1 MQFYLAP
8 MEGVTGCIVRNAFK
22 HHFTGIDRYFTPF
35 IPMNKKI
42 DKRTSRELAP
52 ENNQGIKLIPQLMS
66 KDADAVVE
74 TCEALECLG
83 YDIVNINL
91 GCPSGTVCSKGRG
104 AGFLKDPEGMDRFF
118 DEIFERVQCK
128 ISVKTRIGYYS
139 LEEWKKILAVY
150 ARYPFEELI
159 IHPRLQQEY
168 YNGKVHLEAFEEA
181 ASVIKVPLCYNGD
194 ITDKASY
201 ETLCENI
208 CRRFPDTDKI
218 MIGRGAFINPG
229 LIQELSG
236 GEAASKEQIKAW
248 HDEIVEGYIEIFS
261 GERDVI
267 FHMKEIWSYLGKSY
281 PDSAKQL
288 KAIKKAQNL
297 TDYRIAV
304 RDILR

>member
-8 MEGVTGCIVRNAFK
+8 MEGVTGCVVRNAFK

-52 ENNQGIKLIPQLMS
+52 ENNQGITLIPQLMS
-66 KDADAVVE
+66 KDAEAVA
-74 TCEALECLG
+74 EACSSLQNIG

-104 AGFLKDPEGMDRFF
+104 AGFLRDPDGMDRFF
-118 DEIFERVQCK
+118 DEIFEQVQCR
-128 ISVKTRIGYYS
+128 ISVKTRIGYSS
-139 LEEWKKILAVY
+139 LDEWRNILSVY

-168 YNGKVHLEAFEEA
+168 YNGKPHLEAYEEA
-181 ASVIKVPLCYNGD
+181 ASMIKVPLCYNGD
-194 ITDKASY
+194 IVDADSY
-201 ETLCENI
+201 QSI
-208 CRRFPDTDKI
+208 CDRFPGTDRV
-218 MIGRGAFINPG
+218 MIGRGAFMNPG

-236 GEAASKEQIKAW
+236 GGPASKEQIRAW
-248 HDEIVEGYIEIFS
+248 HDEIVDGYIGIFS

-267 FHMKEIWSYLGKSY
+267 FHMKEIWSYLGRSY
-281 PDSAKQL
+281 PDCAKQL

-304 RDILR
+304 RDILG

>member
-52 ENNQGIKLIPQLMS
+52 ENNQDITLIPQLMS
-66 KDADAVVE
+66 KEADAVVE
-74 TCEALECLG
+74 TCLSLQNIG

-104 AGFLKDPEGMDRFF
+104 AGFLRDPEGMDRFF
-118 DEIFERVQCK
+118 DEIFNRVECK
-128 ISVKTRIGYYS
+128 ISVKTRIGYS
-139 LEEWKKILAVY
+139 TLDEWRNILAVY
-150 ARYPFEELI
+150 SRYPFEELI

-168 YNGKVHLEAFEEA
+168 YNGKPHLEAYEEA
-181 ASVIKVPLCYNGD
+181 ASMIKVPLCYNGD
-194 ITDKASY
+194 IVDTNSY
-201 ETLCENI
+201 KSI
-208 CRRFPDTDKI
+208 CDRFPGTDRV
-218 MIGRGAFINPG
+218 MIGRGVFINPG

-236 GEAASKEQIKAW
+236 GEPASREQIRAW
-248 HDEIVEGYIEIFS
+248 HDEIVDGYIGIFS

-267 FHMKEIWSYLGKSY
+267 FHMKEIWSYLGRSY
-281 PDSAKQL
+281 PDCGKQL